1 MIEKCPHCGAP
12 LRRGMVDRYE
22 CGSTFIPG
30 QGIKH
35 ESKACLRWQNADL
48 RKQIKKL
55 EEPNAK

>member
-1 MIEKCPHCGAP
+1 
-12 LRRGMVDRYE
+12 MVDRYE